1 MFEYQEINW
10 KFQPLDDLNSIF
22 LHQHTNMWIH
32 SKYIYVCDDVRCRC
46 ALPCCYVLKIAGN
59 KHGSSLKNPR
69 WFHRYC
75 LTLLDNMKT
84 EQQQQQQKS
93 KIQFEKKKR
102 TEWQKLCTLL
112 MCAWVYFYL
121 QAHHIYWWWK
131 VSICFVISGLFQCK

>member
-93 KIQFEKKKR
+93 KIQFEKKTNRMAKIMHFADVC
-102 TEWQKLCTLL
+102 L
-112 MCAWVYFYL
+112 
-121 QAHHIYWWWK
+121 
-131 VSICFVISGLFQCK
+131 SLFLFASTPYILVVKSQHLFRNFRSFPM